1 MLERVVFHIC
11 PDRALRVVTRAFP
24 LFAVPV
30 RNEPFHQPRP
40 LTKACP
46 QGPLVRIPQLIDG
59 LARDYHSIWGGGF
72 PVKRRWLVQRQ
83 ETNACRCPIRRRL
96 DSGQRCRLQVDS

>member
-1 MLERVVFHIC
+1 M
-11 PDRALRVVTRAFP
+11 VTRAFL

-30 RNEPFHQPRP
+30 RNEPLHQTRP
-40 LTKACP
+40 LTKGCP
-46 QGPLVRIPQLIDG
+46 QDPLVRIPQLIDG

-83 ETNACRCPIRRRL
+83 ETNACRCPNRRRL
-96 DSGQRCRLQVDS
+96 DFSQRCRLQVDC